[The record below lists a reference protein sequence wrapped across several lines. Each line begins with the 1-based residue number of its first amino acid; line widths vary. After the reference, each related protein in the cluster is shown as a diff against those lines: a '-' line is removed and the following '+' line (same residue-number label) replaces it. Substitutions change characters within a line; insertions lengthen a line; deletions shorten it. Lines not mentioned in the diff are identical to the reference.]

1 MRKKKEQPSFDKGR
15 LCELIMTAKSVVE
28 EKKEKER
35 KERLEMQKSI
45 VEKNVKL
52 ADELRALWHDFVS
65 QHQKDLTD
73 IFEVSKCLFE
83 NLGCRYKNTECF
95 CDKEVKG
102 LDSSFLMD
110 LTIHC
115 KKEKFDD
122 TQLFDTQFIDP
133 QAIVLGRPC
142 KFLRKRDEIPENDY
156 FIAKGN
162 MEKWNQKNG
171 ILFMFSPTDT
181 ENNIFLSEERFSLEE
196 YLNRIITSEHPSVAN
211 TDLVETTILFKA
223 LFIAIESYKKNL
235 ERDIVDTHKRVK
247 QMR

>member
-1 MRKKKEQPSFDKGR
+1 MKKKKEQPSFDKGR

-28 EKKEKER
+28 EKKENER

-83 NLGCRYKNTECF
+83 NLGCRYENTECF

-110 LTIHC
+110 LTIRC
-115 KKEKFDD
+115 KEEESD
-122 TQLFDTQFIDP
+122 DTQFIDP
-133 QAIVLGRPC
+133 QAIATGHPC
-142 KFLRKRDEIPENDY
+142 KLLTKKRDEIPENDY
-156 FIAKGN
+156 FIAKCN
-162 MEKWNQKNG
+162 MKRG

-181 ENNIFLSEERFSLEE
+181 ENNIFLSEELYSLEE
-196 YLNRIITSEHPSVAN
+196 YLNKIITSDNPSVAN
-211 TDLVETTILFKA
+211 TDLVETTLMFKA

-235 ERDIVDTHKRVK
+235 ERDIVDLYKRANK
-247 QMR
+247 CDELQYM